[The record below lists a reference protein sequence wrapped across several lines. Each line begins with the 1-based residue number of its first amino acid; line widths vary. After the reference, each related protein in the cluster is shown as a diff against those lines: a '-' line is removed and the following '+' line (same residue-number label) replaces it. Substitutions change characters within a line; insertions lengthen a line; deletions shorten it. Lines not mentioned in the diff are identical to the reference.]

1 MKRTLNEITRF
12 LGKTSDRM
20 EQVTHVAI
28 DSRKVEKGSLFFA
41 LIGEKVDGHDFL
53 QDVAHRGAI
62 GAVVSKNYRGAHF
75 GLKLIPVDDVTIA
88 LQSLAADVFQEAPP
102 FVVGVT
108 GSAGKTTTK
117 EFIATL
123 LSEKFPVAK
132 NKGSMNSQ
140 LGLPVTILNWE
151 GKERVMVLEMG
162 MSHPGEIRRLVEIA
176 PPNLG
181 VLTNISYQHSEF
193 FPDLAAIAEAKC
205 ELFTSKRMEQG
216 IFNESTHHFQSV
228 RKVSIPKT
236 WFHLNNVRADYH
248 LGKLPITIPFQE
260 THFQENFLAAVAVA
274 RTFGLSWEEIER
286 GGQKLKPYDHRFQK
300 VEKKGVVFIDDAYNA
315 SPASVKAALQNLP
328 KGKRHIGLLGAMR
341 ELGSVQEQSH
351 REVGECAV
359 KFLDHLL
366 CIGEECAPML
376 EVFRREGKKAELFQ
390 EKESVTKRLKE
401 IIEMGDVVLI
411 KGSNLLKLWTIL
423 EEV

>member
-1 MKRTLNEITRF
+1 M
-12 LGKTSDRM
+12 
-20 EQVTHVAI
+20 
-28 DSRKVEKGSLFFA
+28 
-41 LIGEKVDGHDFL
+41 
-53 QDVAHRGAI
+53 
-62 GAVVSKNYRGAHF
+62 
-75 GLKLIPVDDVTIA
+75 
-88 LQSLAADVFQEAPP
+88 
-102 FVVGVT
+102 
-108 GSAGKTTTK
+108 
-117 EFIATL
+117 
-123 LSEKFPVAK
+123 
-132 NKGSMNSQ
+132 
-140 LGLPVTILNWE
+140 
-151 GKERVMVLEMG
+151 RVL
-162 MSHPGEIRRLVEIA
+162 
-176 PPNLG
+176 
-181 VLTNISYQHSEF
+181 
-193 FPDLAAIAEAKC
+193 
-205 ELFTSKRMEQG
+205 
-216 IFNESTHHFQSV
+216 
-228 RKVSIPKT
+228 
-236 WFHLNNVRADYH
+236 
-248 LGKLPITIPFQE
+248 
-260 THFQENFLAAVAVA
+260 
-274 RTFGLSWEEIER
+274 FGLSWEEIER